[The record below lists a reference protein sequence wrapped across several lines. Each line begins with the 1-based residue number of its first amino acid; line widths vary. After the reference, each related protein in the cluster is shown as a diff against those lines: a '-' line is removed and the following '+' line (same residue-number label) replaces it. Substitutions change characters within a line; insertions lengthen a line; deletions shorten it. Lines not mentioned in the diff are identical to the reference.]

1 MTAQDV
7 LRFLVGRFPSRQL
20 RRSQARRLA
29 RVLRREP
36 CRFAPESLETRSMLS
51 ATIGSLSTDVTG
63 GGQEPAAIVSTATVP
78 QTFTITWAW
87 NENRTIT
94 NFNPA
99 TDKLALDWFN
109 GSDLRLT
116 DQAGSA
122 VLAIP
127 SMQQSYRLA
136 SVPLGSLTQANFT
149 AKDSSATAYI
159 ASVLAAAPPP
169 SNAPP
174 PTPTPPPVVPPVSQA
189 GTVTFHVTTD
199 WGSGFNGDVAVK
211 NTGTSTLAD
220 WRVSFDFDGQISN
233 IWNGEIVSRQGSTYT
248 VKGAFWN
255 ATVAAGSSTSF
266 GFTAGPGGTNAV
278 LRNLVIVGV
287 TSTPLP
293 EPVPTPTPDPSPTP
307 DPTPAP
313 SPQPD
318 PTPTPTPPSDSTGR
332 VFQVNAAGNDIIGFD
347 HAVDR
352 FDFGDVS
359 VHNLIVGKLATGEM
373 AFVNPW
379 AWTPE
384 YQVVR
389 GISLTDLTVANFGIV
404 NNEHLR
410 QDIGGI
416 LSWELG
422 IGPRD
427 PSTVYVRSHEYG
439 VREVIQGF
447 NPATNK
453 LSFLYFGTRERLT
466 VTDTAEGLLI
476 SVEPTKQ
483 SVLLVGV
490 AKADLIPA
498 NIQFHHD
505 QIIED
510 QLEVP
515 FGFTAE
521 QATLVS
527 RIDLL
532 TPQGP
537 PGQATDG
544 HQTTPGSTQ
553 PGHDH
558 HDHGG
563 MHPVP
568 TPEPP
573 PVPHPTPDPAP
584 SPTPE
589 PTPTPTPT
597 PTPGDELPIAA
608 HDKVLAA
615 YFPEWGIYGRNF
627 YVADVPAEKLTH
639 IFYSFLDLTSTGQV
653 ALFDSY
659 AAVEKRFA
667 AHETV
672 SGEADL
678 WYYPPGDPR
687 ATQTVWGNF
696 NQLAQLK
703 EKYPHLT
710 VSIAV
715 GGWTLSKHF
724 STVTATAAGRETF
737 ANSLVTFLDTYRMF
751 DGLDFDWEYPGG
763 GGLDGNSVS
772 PNDGANY
779 ALLLGL
785 VRQKLNALGDSLGR
799 GYEISVAAPAGLDK
813 IANFNVAGL
822 APHIDFFNVMT
833 YDFHGTWESTTGH
846 QAAFTGD
853 PAGYDIQTAIKA
865 YLDAGVDP
873 KQIVL
878 GAPLYTRAWSGVAD
892 SGAGG
897 YGQPASGAAPGSF
910 EAGNYDYKDLLR
922 QVKDP
927 SSGWKLY
934 WDDVAQAAYVYNAS
948 QGIFSSFETPTSI
961 ALKAQWASDLGLG
974 GMMFWDISNDALDST
989 ESLIHSAY
997 ESWVLGTDFYTIR
1010 SSSNLTHEII
1020 IGGDGKIELL
1030 PIVF

>member
-1 MTAQDV
+1 MNVRDV
-7 LRFLVGRFPSRQL
+7 LRLIAGSFPSRQL

-29 RVLRREP
+29 RVLRRGKNH
-36 CRFAPESLETRSMLS
+36 FAPESLETRSMLS
-51 ATIGSLSTDVTG
+51 ATLGSLVTEAPEG
-63 GGQEPAAIVSTATVP
+63 PPEPAALVLSATVP

-94 NFNPA
+94 TFNPA
-99 TDKLALDWFN
+99 TDKLALDWFR

-116 DQAGSA
+116 EEAGSA

-136 SVPLGSLTQANFT
+136 GVPLASLTQANFT
-149 AKDSSATAYI
+149 CKDASATAYI
-159 ASVLAAAPPP
+159 ASILAAAPPP
-169 SNAPP
+169 STT
-174 PTPTPPPVVPPVSQA
+174 PTPTPPPVIPPVSQA
-189 GTVTFHVTTD
+189 GSVTFQVTTD
-199 WGSGFNGDVAVK
+199 WGSGFNGDVTVK
-211 NTGTSTLAD
+211 NAGTSTLAD
-220 WRVSFDFDGQISN
+220 WWVSFDFDGQISN

-255 ATVAAGSSTSF
+255 ASVAPGASTNF
-266 GFTAGPGGTNAV
+266 GFTAGPGGTTAV
-278 LRNLVIVGV
+278 LRNLVLVGV
-287 TSTPLP
+287 
-293 EPVPTPTPDPSPTP
+293 
-307 DPTPAP
+307 
-313 SPQPD
+313 
-318 PTPTPTPPSDSTGR
+318 TPTPPSDGAGR
-332 VFQVNAAGNDIIGFD
+332 VFLVNAAGNDIVGFD
-347 HAVDR
+347 PAVDR

-359 VHNLIVGKLATGEM
+359 VHNLIVGKLASGEL

-389 GISLTDLTVANFGIV
+389 GISFTDLTVANFGIV

-410 QDIGGI
+410 QDIGGA

-422 IGPRD
+422 IGTRAPG
-427 PSTVYVRSHEYG
+427 TVYVRSHEYG
-439 VREVIQGF
+439 VREVIEGF

-476 SVEPTKQ
+476 SVEPAKQ

-490 AKADLIPA
+490 KKADLVPA

-515 FGFTAE
+515 FGLSAA

-537 PGQATDG
+537 VGQATDG
-544 HQTTPGSTQ
+544 FQTSPGSVQ
-553 PGHDH
+553 PGH
-558 HDHGG
+558 
-563 MHPVP
+563 
-568 TPEPP
+568 P
-573 PVPHPTPDPAP
+573 PVPQ
-584 SPTPE
+584 
-589 PTPTPTPT
+589 PTPTPVPT
-597 PTPGDELPIAA
+597 PTPGADLPIAA

-627 YVADVPAEKLTH
+627 QVADVPAEKLTH
-639 IFYSFLDLTSTGQV
+639 LFYSFLDLTSSGQV

-687 ATQTVWGNF
+687 AEQTVWGNF
-696 NQLAQLK
+696 NQIAQLK
-703 EKYPHLT
+703 AKYPHLT
-710 VSIAV
+710 VSMAV
-715 GGWTLSKHF
+715 GGWTLSKNF
-724 STVTATAAGRETF
+724 STVTATSAGRETF

-751 DGLDFDWEYPGG
+751 DGFDFDWEYPGG
-763 GGLDGNSVS
+763 GGLDGNSSS

-785 VRQKLNALGDSLGR
+785 VRQKLDTLGDRLGR
-799 GYEISVAAPAGLDK
+799 TYEISVASPAGLEK
-813 IANFNVAGL
+813 IATFNVAGL

-833 YDFHGTWESTTGH
+833 YDFHGTWENATGH
-846 QAAFTGD
+846 QSAFTGD
-853 PAGYDIQTAIKA
+853 PAGYDIKTAVKA

-892 SGAGG
+892 GGDGG
-897 YGQPASGAAPGSF
+897 YAERSSGAAPGSF
-910 EAGNYDYKDLLR
+910 EAGNYDYKDILQ
-922 QVKDP
+922 QVQDP
-927 SSGWKLY
+927 SAGWKIY
-934 WDDVAQAAYVYNAS
+934 WDDAAQATYVYNAS
-948 QGIFSSFETPTSI
+948 QGIFSSFETPSSI
-961 ALKAQWASDLGLG
+961 AQKAKWADELGLG
-974 GMMFWDISNDALDST
+974 GMMFWDISNDAISSP
-989 ESLIHSAY
+989 ESLVNAAY
-997 ESWVLGTDFYTIR
+997 ESWVLGVTFETIR
-1010 SSSNLTHEII
+1010 SSSSLSSEII
-1020 IGGDGKIELL
+1020 VGGDGRIELL